1 MEKTIPPI
9 PAFYACYLLRS
20 IARHSS
26 TYIGSTP
33 NPPRRLKQH
42 NGEAKGGAV
51 RTSRDALRPWEMTCL
66 VTGFPSKIA
75 ALQFEWAWQNPNL
88 TRHIA
93 VDSRITQ
100 TKMKTRISPKSGKM
114 RKRAA
119 RPRLCLTDR
128 LANLHLLLRAKS
140 FERWP
145 LKLTFFCE
153 DVHRMWVRWTTHQ
166 FENLRPGFEVTMDE
180 SSRAPAK
187 KDQDETEALPADA
200 PIGINAL
207 DLGYT
212 ALKPQLEKTQGLLG
226 QPAAP
231 ECAICR
237 TSTPA
242 TGAATLVC
250 HRESCTAVMH
260 LQCLSSA
267 FLKAEGS
274 ADALVPTKG
283 QCPECKGELHWVD
296 LAKELSLRMRG
307 EKEVKAL
314 FKPKRGKKAA
324 APSALQDES
333 EASSSDDDP
342 SDLVP
347 EDEDEWHVLADSSDD
362 EIDRNKIRSD
372 PSVGHASAA
381 FRRPALVQ
389 SFSEPVIEDSEWDD
403 AELVV

>member
-51 RTSRDALRPWEMTCL
+51 RTSRDTLRPWEMTCL

-324 APSALQDES
+324 APSAVQDES
-333 EASSSDDDP
+333 EVSSDDDP
-342 SDLVP
+342 LDLVP
-347 EDEDEWHVLADSSDD
+347 EDEDEWQVQADSSDD

-372 PSVGHASAA
+372 PSVGRASAA

-389 SFSEPVIEDSEWDD
+389 SYSEPVIEDSEWDD